1 MKNSRKLIN
10 ESIIIGSLWFY
21 LYEEFWFCNVNN
33 YNVLFFCCE
42 RYYWEEVFIVFEIL
56 IFYVCVVL
64 EVCIYYSDNR
74 IKGLCSIYKKW

>member
-33 YNVLFFCCE
+33 YNV
-42 RYYWEEVFIVFEIL
+42 YGIVI
-56 IFYVCVVL
+56 VVL
-64 EVCIYYSDNR
+64 
-74 IKGLCSIYKKW
+74 L